1 MEVNNIY
8 CLQFTVT
15 GNLVSLSLLSRD
27 TNNIPSMLLSHNSH
41 LDLVQLVNN
50 LSSYFSMT
58 STHEIKVSIV
68 MIEASRPSLQS
79 EAQSN
84 LGSAW
89 LQLSPTYFFG
99 SVLDVLVGAVN
110 TAGKIST
117 RGLTPEK
124 VLKWGFGSVKKTAH
138 LI

>member
-1 MEVNNIY
+1 MASTYE
-8 CLQFTVT
+8 
-15 GNLVSLSLLSRD
+15 
-27 TNNIPSMLLSHNSH
+27 SM
-41 LDLVQLVNN
+41 
-50 LSSYFSMT
+50 
-58 STHEIKVSIV
+58 VSIV
-68 MIEASRPSLQS
+68 LIKASRPSLRS
-79 EAQSN
+79 EAYN
-84 LGSAW
+84 YLGNAW
-89 LQLSPTYFFG
+89 LQPSPTYFFG